1 MTLCASAKLGRYDQ
15 FGDPM
20 IMTNNPTHLFFFLNN
35 FIFNFIFNIIP
46 NPDLVSKSGPEK
58 QLLSCLINVFC

>member
-1 MTLCASAKLGRYDQ
+1 
-15 FGDPM
+15 M
-20 IMTNNPTHLFFFLNN
+20 IMTNNPTHLFFFFLNN